1 MFAAA
6 NALHLIQTSSVQKK
20 ASLSIGGVLLAIVA
34 AFFLPTDKDPGS
46 SASGSNA
53 GGGATTTN
61 VVPTSTAPANHA
73 STGNAS
79 TGNASTG
86 NASTGN
92 ASTGNASTRAAGSSK
107 ARKQA
112 KPAALVGGL
121 PASTSRVGFTSSR
134 SLDSH
139 FEKHGREFGSITKA
153 EYLERAKALRD
164 APLSRT
170 VLELKRSDGVI
181 SRFDKSGGGF
191 VAFHKDK
198 TIRTYFRPNDGESYF
213 RRQARR

>member
-61 VVPTSTAPANHA
+61 VVPTSSAPANHA

-86 NASTGN
+86 NASTG
-92 ASTGNASTRAAGSSK
+92 AAGSSK
-107 ARKQA
+107 AQKQA

-191 VAFHKDK
+191 IAFHKDK

>member
-46 SASGSNA
+46 SASGNNA

-61 VVPTSTAPANHA
+61 VVPTSSAPANHA

-86 NASTGN
+86 NASTG
-92 ASTGNASTRAAGSSK
+92 AAGSSK
-107 ARKQA
+107 AQK
-112 KPAALVGGL
+112 
-121 PASTSRVGFTSSR
+121 
-134 SLDSH
+134 
-139 FEKHGREFGSITKA
+139 
-153 EYLERAKALRD
+153 KALRD